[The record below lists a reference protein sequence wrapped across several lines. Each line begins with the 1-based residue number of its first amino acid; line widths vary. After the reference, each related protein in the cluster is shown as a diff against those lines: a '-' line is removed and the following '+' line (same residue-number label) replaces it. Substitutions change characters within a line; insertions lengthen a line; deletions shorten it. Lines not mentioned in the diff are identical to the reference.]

1 MNCNHYGRDGDV
13 VADCDRD
20 GDGHGH
26 AAAMALIVCQTSL
39 HMCVCVDICAHVRME
54 SAVASISAWIY
65 HERCFAWSTC
75 LNRCIFLSLKPLQT

>member
-39 HMCVCVDICAHVRME
+39 HMCVCVWISVRM
-54 SAVASISAWIY
+54 
-65 HERCFAWSTC
+65 CAWSPQLRVFQHGYTMNVA
-75 LNRCIFLSLKPLQT
+75 LHGVLA